1 LVWIGD
7 GVQDHAE
14 DGDRFRVIEAHL
26 AARKLERLEDVMT
39 HPASGNDPC
48 HLCAINHRHNNFL
61 DFEAR
66 GAFVWAPA
74 LPDLLLSSASIV
86 STLLALLVDV
96 QLL

>member
-1 LVWIGD
+1 
-7 GVQDHAE
+7 
-14 DGDRFRVIEAHL
+14 
-26 AARKLERLEDVMT
+26 MT
-39 HPASGNDPC
+39 HPVSGTNPC

-66 GAFVWAPA
+66 GAFAWAPA
-74 LPDLLLSSASIV
+74 LPKLFLSSASIV